1 MSTSG
6 GLFEALRCL
15 PAAHAR
21 CLWEAFGGARSRWD
35 DWLNASGAIEWLVH
49 GNALGNNLRGYEHW
63 LKQPTTVEV
72 RDQIEKD
79 LHRSCGGENL
89 SLDALRRVLCA
100 HAGRNPQL
108 GYTQGL
114 NFIVVK
120 FLETSSSSRQGHFP
134 CTSGVSIEAETFW
147 LLCAVTERLL
157 PEHFEPSLIGVRTD
171 TLVLDELLRAHPVL
185 GDLPSIFEP
194 LGLDLAIFTPQWFML
209 LFSDTLPAPS
219 MLAIWDLFFQEG
231 ARVLLAA
238 ALAILGCQASRLRA
252 SRDDMTEVYT
262 LLRTPDVPTALLI
275 DQLLLELH
283 ALPAARLAQLRRVK
297 RPKASEARAL
307 DAWLR
312 ALQGSSLHG
321 LRVLQ
326 SGVINVGELTVGGM
340 HGVGVLTG
348 RSIEST
354 LEFTGW
360 MLKAGVEA
368 PAKILF
374 ATDKSAEKSAD
385 LTSGTRTAPTS
396 TPAGLAASP
405 PPGPMPGPVP
415 GPDLIL

>member
-1 MSTSG
+1 
-6 GLFEALRCL
+6 
-15 PAAHAR
+15 
-21 CLWEAFGGARSRWD
+21 
-35 DWLNASGAIEWLVH
+35 
-49 GNALGNNLRGYEHW
+49 
-63 LKQPTTVEV
+63 
-72 RDQIEKD
+72 
-79 LHRSCGGENL
+79 
-89 SLDALRRVLCA
+89 VLCA

-262 LLRTPDVPTALLI
+262 LLRTPDVPTALLL
-275 DQLLLELH
+275 DRLLLELH

-297 RPKASEARAL
+297 RPKASEPHAL

-340 HGVGVLTG
+340 HGVGVFTG

-354 LEFTGW
+354 LEFTGKLL
-360 MLKAGVEA
+360 MKGVEA

-374 ATDKSAEKSAD
+374 TSDNSSDKSSDKSADKSAD

-396 TPAGLAASP
+396 TPADFAPSAHPGL
-405 PPGPMPGPVP
+405 
-415 GPDLIL
+415 DLIL